1 MYRGQAMSFSISHKF
16 RELKKKKKALK
27 ASPSVGIIT
36 TSSIYLAST
45 LARQA
50 ARYVIAMKF

>member
-1 MYRGQAMSFSISHKF
+1 MSFSISHKF